1 MSNLRLAD
9 TNGDGSISLQEF
21 MTTLSRSNVSVKP
34 EELLYIYDF
43 IDVNKDG
50 KLDYKELAD
59 VLRGRRTIDA
69 HSHIAQMR
77 KEKGLDHGYTPS
89 ELENISQGSKLVS
102 FDKNEVRS
110 AG

>member
-9 TNGDGSISLQEF
+9 TNGDGTISLQEF
-21 MTTLSRSNVSVKP
+21 MTTLQRSNVSVKP

-59 VLRGRRTIDA
+59 VLRGMRTIDA
-69 HSHIAQMR
+69 HSHITQMR

-89 ELENISQGSKLVS
+89 ELENINKGSKLVS